1 MKISLDWL
9 GDLVT
14 WDDAP
19 EALAARL
26 TAAGLNVEGVEHV
39 ELSWP
44 GVIVARVVECGKHP
58 DADRLSLCRVDTGAG
73 DPVQVVCGA
82 PNVREGLLVLFA
94 TVGSVLPGDFKIKK
108 AKIRGVES
116 FGMICSGAE
125 LGLSSD
131 GDGIIELE
139 GDHAPGTPADDL
151 HGYRDTVLDI
161 EVTPNRPDW
170 LSHLG
175 VAREVAA
182 LYGTKL
188 TPPPVLKPP
197 ANAERGFK
205 VEIEDYADCPRY
217 TAHGAEQ
224 VHVGPSPAW
233 MQNRLRAIGQRPV
246 NNVVDI
252 TNYVLMEL
260 GQPLH
265 AFDAD
270 RLAGETI
277 SVRRAGR
284 KQTLTTLDD
293 ESRPIQA
300 DDLVIADGDGPVA
313 LAGVMGLANS
323 EVTEQTRCVL
333 LESAF
338 FAPHLVRSCSRR
350 LGLVSESSY
359 RFEREADW
367 EMVRLAARRALWL
380 LQEHAGATITGDAVD
395 RADPDR
401 PPRPDLPLR
410 VYQVN
415 RVLGTRLDVETTS
428 EYLRALGLKVQP
440 LSPQVEAKSVNL
452 MVSIPSFRRDLL
464 QEIDLVEEIARLHG
478 FEFEGRS
485 GRRSL
490 QHAPVRTRD
499 EQVLASV
506 RRWLPAI
513 GYHEVVTSTFMARA
527 QLDALQLPDDDVRAR
542 CLSVLNPHHGGE
554 TLLRTSL
561 VPAAVDVARRNL
573 NAGAPTPLRLFQ
585 TGRAFW
591 PGGETRAGRHEH
603 ETLLPEEP
611 VLLQLTVAGVTGKG
625 HGGLPLDVLEL
636 VGLVDELAALL
647 RSELH
652 LVPADEEPFLQPG
665 LQWALHDRH
674 ERRIGSLGRV
684 APATLS
690 GLDCDQPVALL
701 EVDLGRADLEPHP
714 VAYQPF
720 SRYPAVKRDL
730 SLLVPAG
737 VAYGRLAGCVREHG
751 GDILED
757 VQLFDIYEG
766 KGIPEGVAAYGIRL
780 KFRSAKGSLKGETVD
795 RAIERVLAALSD
807 QLQVQP
813 RA

>member
-9 GDLVT
+9 GDLVA

-19 EALAARL
+19 EALAERL
-26 TAAGLNVEGVEHV
+26 TAAGLNVEGVEHIA
-39 ELSWP
+39 LSWP

-58 DADRLSLCRVDTGAG
+58 DADRLSLCRVDTGEG

-82 PNVREGLLVLFA
+82 PNAREGLLVLFA

-116 FGMICSGAE
+116 LGMICSGAE

-131 GDGIIELE
+131 SDGIIELD

-151 HGYRDTVLDI
+151 LGYRDTVLDI

-182 LYGTKL
+182 IYGTKL

-197 ANAERGFK
+197 ANAKRGYK

-224 VHVGPSPAW
+224 VRVGPSPAW

-323 EVTEQTRCVL
+323 EVNEQTRCVL

-338 FAPHLVRSCSRR
+338 FAPQLVRSCSRR

-367 EMVRLAARRALWL
+367 DMVRLAARRALWL
-380 LQEHAGATITGDAVD
+380 LQEYADATITGDAVD
-395 RADPDR
+395 RADPDQ

-410 VYQVN
+410 VHHVN
-415 RVLGTRLDVETTS
+415 RVLGTRLDVQTTS

-440 LSPQVEAKSVNL
+440 LSPQVEAKSVNM
-452 MVSIPSFRRDLL
+452 MVNVPSFRRDLL

-490 QHAPVRTRD
+490 QQAPVRTRD
-499 EQVLASV
+499 EQVHASL
-506 RRWLPAI
+506 RRWLPHI

-527 QLDALQLPDDDVRAR
+527 QLDALQLPADDVRSR
-542 CLSVLNPHHGGE
+542 CLTVLNPHHGGE

-585 TGRAFW
+585 TGRVFW
-591 PGGETRAGRHEH
+591 PAGEAREGRHEH
-603 ETLLPEEP
+603 EALLPEEP
-611 VLLQLTVAGVTGKG
+611 FLLQLVVAGVTGKG
-625 HGGLPLDVLEL
+625 HGGLYLDVLEL
-636 VGLVDELAALL
+636 VGLVDELAGLL
-647 RSELH
+647 RSELRIQ
-652 LVPADEEPFLQPG
+652 PAAAEPFLQAG
-665 LQWALHDRH
+665 LQWEVRDRHDR
-674 ERRIGSLGRV
+674 RVGSLGRI
-684 APATLS
+684 APATLARF
-690 GLDCDQPVALL
+690 DCDQPVALL
-701 EVDLGRADLEPHP
+701 EVDLGRADLAPWP

-737 VAYGRLAGCVREHG
+737 VAYGQLTGCVHEHA
-751 GDILED
+751 GDILES
-757 VQLFDIYEG
+757 VQLFDLYEG
-766 KGIPEGVAAYGIRL
+766 KGIPDGVSAYGIRL
-780 KFRSAKGSLKGETVD
+780 KFRSARGSLKGETVD
-795 RAIERVLAALSD
+795 RAIAQVLAALSD